1 MIADP
6 KARRLIALSHK
17 KFWQEDDKELGYA
30 MANTPK
36 RQRGLGR
43 GLSALMAD
51 IEQTVGDTGAVNSE
65 RRNEMLVPV
74 ETIHPN
80 PGQPRRHFDADD
92 LNDLAGSIRS
102 KGIIQPL
109 VVRAH
114 PVKAG
119 EYEIVAGE
127 RRWRASQLAQLHELP
142 VVVREFS
149 DLDVLEIAIIENIQR
164 ADLNPIEEASGYR
177 QLMDKFGHTQ
187 EQMAEVL
194 GRSRPHIANVLRLL
208 ALPDD
213 VQRFVI
219 NGSLSS
225 GHARALITAPNA
237 SDLARVVIAR
247 GLSVRQTEKL
257 VKEPKASSKERASK
271 SAKDAD
277 TRALEGDLSAAL
289 NMAVSIAHNPGQEG
303 GSITI
308 SYKNLEQLD
317 ELCRHLA
324 GL

>member
-1 MIADP
+1 
-6 KARRLIALSHK
+6 
-17 KFWQEDDKELGYA
+17 

-51 IEQTVGDTGAVNSE
+51 IEQTVGDTGPSSSE
-65 RRNEMLVPV
+65 RRSDMLVPNENV
-74 ETIHPN
+74 HPN
-80 PGQPRRHFDADD
+80 PDQPRRHFDVDE

-114 PVKAG
+114 PEKTG

-142 VVVREFS
+142 IVVREFS

-164 ADLNPIEEASGYR
+164 ADLNPIEEAIGYR

-187 EQMAEVL
+187 EQMAEAL
-194 GRSRPHIANVLRLL
+194 GKSRPHIANVLRLL
-208 ALPDD
+208 TLPKD
-213 VQRFVI
+213 VQAFVI

-237 SDLARVVIAR
+237 FDLARVVVAR

-257 VKEPKASSKERASK
+257 VKEPKAPSKDRMPR

-289 NMAVSIAHNPGQEG
+289 KMAVSITHNPGQEG

-308 SYKNLEQLD
+308 RYKNLEQLD